1 MMTALH
7 RKGRTLTNLV
17 LLALEKAVDGT
28 VRINDFAKN
37 PGYYVYWD
45 GWDYSLKKSSLA
57 KTIKRLREN
66 GLIDFISD
74 EELII
79 RLTDTGKDKAL
90 WAKMLTVDEKWD
102 GKWRLVIWDIPE
114 KRRAARDLLRQ
125 KLKQLG
131 FTKWQKSVWA
141 SKINC
146 TGVLRDFIKKVG
158 IEDWVMVIESNNVEE

>member
-1 MMTALH
+1 MAGLP
-7 RKGRTLTNLV
+7 RKGKTLSNLV
-17 LLALEKAVDGT
+17 LLALEKTVDGT
-28 VRINDFAKN
+28 VKVNDFLNN

-45 GWDYSLKKSSLA
+45 GWNYPLKKSSLA

-66 GLIDFISD
+66 GLIDFVSD

-79 RLTDTGKDKAL
+79 RLTDSGKDKAL
-90 WAKMLTVDEKWD
+90 WAKMLAGDKKWD
-102 GKWRLVIWDIPE
+102 GKWRLVLWDIPE

-131 FTKWQKSVWA
+131 FTQWQKSIWA

-146 TGVLRDFIKKVG
+146 TDILRDFIRKVG
-158 IEDWVMVIESNNVEE
+158 IEDWVMVVESDNVSK